1 MIKCNLIN
9 VELEEL
15 SLIFKRINSTQ
26 DDIEIGLKAHEDYAA
41 LVNEIN
47 SLDPT
52 DTRRGELLCRDA
64 IDQLEI
70 MWDGEIAR
78 MEKEMWEEELVRMFK
93 KSSMLIETD
102 YAAG

>member
-15 SLIFKRINSTQ
+15 SLIFKRINSAQ
-26 DDIEIGLKAHEDYAA
+26 DEIEAGLKAHEDYAA

-47 SLDPT
+47 SLNPA

-64 IDQLEI
+64 IARLET
-70 MWDGEIAR
+70 MWDSEIAR
-78 MEKEMWEEELVRMFK
+78 KEKEMWEEELVRMFK
-93 KSSMLIETD
+93 KSSMLIEPD

>member
-1 MIKCNLIN
+1 MVKCKLIN

-15 SLIFKRINSTQ
+15 SLVFKRINRAQ
-26 DDIEIGLKAHEDYAA
+26 DEIEAGLKAHEDYAA
-41 LVNEIN
+41 LIIEIN
-47 SLDPT
+47 SLNPT

-64 IDQLEI
+64 ITQLET

-78 MEKEMWEEELVRMFK
+78 MEKEMWEKQLVQLFRN
-93 KSSMLIETD
+93 SSMLIETD